1 MDSQNLT
8 VYNGRRLKRML
19 HFLLVLVFGLVLF
32 ALLLHWREPSM
43 IYYPSREMAAS
54 PDQAGLK
61 FEDVW
66 LTTSDGVRIHGW
78 YLPSTATN
86 ASAILFLHG
95 NAGNISHRLDKLAI
109 FHNLGAATLII
120 DYRGYGRSDAHQPS
134 EQGTYRDAQA
144 AYDWL
149 AKQHSKIILYGES
162 LGSAVAV
169 DLAVKTPVAGLV
181 IEEPFTSIADVG
193 QKMFPFLPVRLIAKT
208 KYDSLS
214 KMPKLRVPLL
224 ILHSHE
230 DELFP
235 MSYAKRLLADA
246 PEPKRLVELRG
257 SHNDAFLVS
266 ASLYR
271 QALAEFFA
279 GCSKP

>member
-1 MDSQNLT
+1 
-8 VYNGRRLKRML
+8 ML
-19 HFLLVLVFGLVLF
+19 ELLLVLLFGLVLF
-32 ALLLHWREPSM
+32 ALLLRWREPSM
-43 IYYPSREMAAS
+43 IYYPMREIEAS
-54 PDQAGLK
+54 PDQANLK

-66 LTTSDGVRIHGW
+66 LTTSDGLKIHGW
-78 YLPSTATN
+78 YLPAAGTAATT
-86 ASAILFLHG
+86 ILFLHG
-95 NAGNISHRLDKLAI
+95 NAGNISHRLEKLAT
-109 FHNLGAATLII
+109 FHSLGVATFII
-120 DYRGYGRSDAHQPS
+120 DYRGYGRSDARQPD

-149 AKQHSKIILYGES
+149 AKRHSQIILYGES

-169 DLAVKTPVAGLV
+169 ELATRVSCTGLI

-208 KYDSLS
+208 KYDSLG

-224 ILHSHE
+224 ILHSRD
-230 DELFP
+230 DEMFP
-235 MSYAKRLLADA
+235 LSYAQRLLAAA

-266 ASLYR
+266 AVVYR
-271 QALAEFFA
+271 EAIAEFLA
-279 GCSKP
+279 ARR

>member
-8 VYNGRRLKRML
+8 VYNGSRLKRML
-19 HFLLVLVFGLVLF
+19 HFLLLLLFGLALF
-32 ALLLHWREPSM
+32 ALLLRWREPSM
-43 IYYPSREMAAS
+43 IYYPMREMDGT

-61 FEDVW
+61 FEEVW
-66 LTTSDGVRIHGW
+66 LTASDGARIHGW

-86 ASAILFLHG
+86 APTILFLHG
-95 NAGNISHRLDKLAI
+95 NAGNISHRLEKLAI
-109 FHNLGAATLII
+109 LHNLGAATFII
-120 DYRGYGRSDAHQPS
+120 DYRGYGRSDARQPD
-134 EQGTYRDAQA
+134 EPGTYHDAQA

-149 AKQHSKIILYGES
+149 TKQHSQIILYGES
-162 LGSAVAV
+162 LGAAVAV
-169 DLAVKTPVAGLV
+169 DLAVKAPVAGLV

-224 ILHSHE
+224 ILHSRD
-230 DELFP
+230 DEMFP
-235 MSYAKRLLADA
+235 MSYAERLLAAA

-266 ASLYR
+266 AAVYR
-271 QALAEFFA
+271 QALAEFLA
-279 GCSKP
+279 ARR